1 MRVWIIA
8 AAAIALTACA
18 TTPGATSAQAPPF
31 STPQTQAPAADLG
44 VPAFPTAVDLPS
56 GDYRLDPRHASV
68 LFRIQHMGLSWF
80 TARFETRD
88 ATLTLD
94 PADPTRSHL
103 TASID
108 ASSVQTGIVNRNGE
122 RAFDHDIGRALGG
135 ETTPQITFN
144 STAIQRTGQYTA
156 RVTGDLTMN
165 GQTHAATFDVT
176 FDGGAVDPLR
186 GAKQVL
192 GFSGHAVI
200 QRSQW
205 GVNEWRSFTGDDVQ
219 IVIEAELV
227 KS

>member
-1 MRVWIIA
+1 MRVWIVA
-8 AAAIALTACA
+8 AASLALVSCA

-31 STPQTQAPAADLG
+31 TAPQAQTPAAD
-44 VPAFPTAVDLPS
+44 VSPTYPTAVDLPA
-56 GDYRLDPRHASV
+56 GEYRLDPRHASV

-103 TASID
+103 TASVD
-108 ASSVQTGIVNRNGE
+108 ATSVQTGITNQAGE
-122 RAFDHDIGRALGG
+122 RSFDRSIGRALGA
-135 ETTPQITFN
+135 EASQQITFN

-165 GQTHAATFDVT
+165 GQTHPATFDVT

-205 GVNEWRSFTGDDVQ
+205 GVNEWRAFTSDEVQ

-227 KS
+227 KA